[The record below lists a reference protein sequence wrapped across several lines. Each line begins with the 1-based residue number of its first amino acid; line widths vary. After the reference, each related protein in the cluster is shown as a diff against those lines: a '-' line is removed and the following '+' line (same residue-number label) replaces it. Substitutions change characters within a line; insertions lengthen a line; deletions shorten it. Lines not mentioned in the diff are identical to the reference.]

1 MVKVC
6 EEFEAI
12 IVPDFFFKS
21 IMNLGTDS
29 ENVITMYEAV
39 KSDTFPDQHNEETF
53 EAYAPLEGSSGAAS
67 DFFEQCL
74 KLQQLLP
81 LLIKITNNML
91 KLSHFL

>member
-12 IVPDFFFKS
+12 IVPDFFLKS
-21 IMNLGTDS
+21 VMNLGTDS

-53 EAYAPLEGSSGAAS
+53 EA
-67 DFFEQCL
+67 
-74 KLQQLLP
+74 
-81 LLIKITNNML
+81 
-91 KLSHFL
+91 